1 MVDTIQRSKAVFC
14 GNTVSITEGRETERG
29 DYALISDAVN
39 AGKTASPFP
48 ASCMIPCP
56 YCMPAALC
64 LPSMVADEQFLT
76 FLRA

>member
-39 AGKTASPFP
+39 AGKTASLF
-48 ASCMIPCP
+48 SCVLHDTMSILYARRP
-56 YCMPAALC
+56 
-64 LPSMVADEQFLT
+64 LPSLHGSG
-76 FLRA
+76 